1 MDVENFLVISS
12 LISIVV
18 CPLIMREEDS
28 KPWRGVLIG
37 LIVALSAGVLGLIGC
52 LYIHF
57 RKKPSKCDKMR
68 GERFGNSDD
77 KNLETDVSDNY
88 ICNAVIDPLTR
99 EACEDQTNDS
109 TKVHCDYKLTDAD
122 MFCPMCGFPN
132 KKMKNANFVKREKA
146 VKRKEIPMGWYVAIL
161 IILIISLVF
170 GNLTHRKR
178 VKCEQ
183 QLDELI
189 HNIRHQNHMY

>member
-37 LIVALSAGVLGLIGC
+37 LIVALLGGVFGLIGC
-52 LYIHF
+52 LYVHF
-57 RKKPSKCDKMR
+57 RKKPSESDKMR
-68 GERFGNSDD
+68 GERVGNSDD
-77 KNLETDVSDNY
+77 KNLEADVSDNY

-132 KKMKNANFVKREKA
+132 KKMKNANFVKGEKP
-146 VKRKEIPMGWYVAIL
+146 VKRKEIPMGWYVAFL
-161 IILIISLVF
+161 IMVVICIVIRI
-170 GNLTHRKR
+170 LTHHER

-183 QLDELI
+183 QFDELI
-189 HNIRHQNHMY
+189 HKIRHQNHMY